1 MLTLDRVTIV
11 GVGLIGGS
19 LGIALKKHANI
30 GEIVGFSRSIDN
42 LRKAISYKAIDRFTT
57 DLAAE
62 VGHSDVVVVAVPVRA
77 CEHIFEIIATGDY
90 ENTIVTDVGSVKTNV
105 VESARRVFRP
115 EYQLFVPG
123 HPIAGREHSTI
134 DAAVEDLFVGRHS
147 ILTPDANT
155 NLDAVDIV
163 QQMWECVGAKVEFM
177 NLDVHDVI
185 LGAASHL
192 PHLLAFSL
200 VNWILDGKQTE
211 ECFKF
216 AASGFYD
223 FTRIAS
229 SDPVMWRDIC
239 MTNPDVLVK
248 HIDTF
253 IETLK
258 SMRNAISASD
268 AEELERKFATSKQ
281 TRDLQLERFLERVNS
296 K

>member
-1 MLTLDRVTIV
+1 MLTLERVTIV

-30 GEIVGFSRSIDN
+30 GEIVGVGRSIDN
-42 LRKAISYKAIDRFTT
+42 LRKAIFYQAIDRFTT
-57 DLAAE
+57 DLAVE
-62 VGHSDVVVVAVPVRA
+62 VGRSDVVVVAVPVRA
-77 CEHIFEIIATGDY
+77 CEQIFEIIATGDY
-90 ENTIVTDVGSVKTNV
+90 EKTIVTDVGSVKSNV
-105 VESARRVFRP
+105 VESARRAFAL
-115 EYQLFVPG
+115 EYRLFVPG
-123 HPIAGREHSTI
+123 HPIAGREHSSI
-134 DAAVEDLFVGRHS
+134 DAAVEGLFEGMHT
-147 ILTPDANT
+147 ILTPDSNT
-155 NLDAVDIV
+155 DEKAVRIV
-163 QQMWECVGAKVEFM
+163 QQIWESVGAKVEFM
-177 NLDVHDVI
+177 DLDMHDLI
-185 LGAASHL
+185 LGAASHI

-200 VNWILDGKQTE
+200 VNWILDGEQTE

-253 IETLK
+253 VETLQ
-258 SMRNAISASD
+258 SMRSAISASD
-268 AEELERKFATSKQ
+268 EQELERKFATSKQ
-281 TRDLQLERFLERVNS
+281 TRDLQLERFLARLNS

>member
-30 GEIVGFSRSIDN
+30 GEIVGFSRSINN
-42 LRKAISYKAIDRFTT
+42 LRKAITYEAIDRFST

-62 VGHSDVVVVAVPVRA
+62 VGHSDMVVVAVPVRT
-77 CEHIFEIIATGDY
+77 CEQIFEIIAAGDY

-105 VESARRVFRP
+105 VASAQRVFKP
-115 EYQLFVPG
+115 EYRLFVPG
-123 HPIAGREHSTI
+123 HPIAGREHSKI
-134 DAAVEDLFVGRHS
+134 DAAVEGLFVGRHS

-155 NLDAVDIV
+155 DMKAVHIV

-177 NLDVHDVI
+177 DIDEHDVI

-200 VNWILDGKQTE
+200 VNWILDGERTE

-216 AASGFYD
+216 AASGFFD
-223 FTRIAS
+223 FTRVAS
-229 SDPVMWRDIC
+229 SDPVMWRDVC

-253 IETLK
+253 IETLE

-268 AEELERKFATSKQ
+268 ARELERKFATSKQ
-281 TRDLQLERFLERVNS
+281 TRDLHLERFLERLNS

>member
-1 MLTLDRVTIV
+1 MLTLERVTIV

-30 GEIVGFSRSIDN
+30 GEIVGVGRSIDN
-42 LRKAISYKAIDRFTT
+42 LRKAIFYQAIDRFTT
-57 DLAAE
+57 DLAVE
-62 VGHSDVVVVAVPVRA
+62 VGRSDVVVVAVPVRA
-77 CEHIFEIIATGDY
+77 CEQIFEIIATGDY
-90 ENTIVTDVGSVKTNV
+90 EKTIVTDVGSVKSNV
-105 VESARRVFRP
+105 VESARRAFAL
-115 EYQLFVPG
+115 EYRLFVPG
-123 HPIAGREHSTI
+123 HPIAGREHSSI
-134 DAAVEDLFVGRHS
+134 DAAVEGLFEGMHT
-147 ILTPDANT
+147 ILTPDSNT
-155 NLDAVDIV
+155 DEKAVRIV
-163 QQMWECVGAKVEFM
+163 QQIWESVGAKVEFM
-177 NLDVHDVI
+177 DLDMHDLI
-185 LGAASHL
+185 LGAASHI

-200 VNWILDGKQTE
+200 VNWILDGEQTE

-253 IETLK
+253 IETLQ
-258 SMRNAISASD
+258 SMRSAISASD
-268 AEELERKFATSKQ
+268 EQELERKFATSKQ
-281 TRDLQLERFLERVNS
+281 TRDLQLERFLARLNS